1 MRKLALSDEVLLS
14 VQKPARYLGNEA
26 NAVYKDRGKVDIRF
40 AMCFPDVYEVG
51 MSHLGIQIL
60 YDMFNRREDTWCERV
75 YSPWLDLDKILRDR
89 KIPLFAMFSHVVT
102 HALPLVAADS
112 HRQKWVAGHRCRFR
126 AAT

>member
-60 YDMFNRREDTWCERV
+60 SPRGWTLTKYCGTGRSRFLRWNRRTRSGILTSWELRSSSNSATQMCCRSWTFQE
-75 YSPWLDLDKILRDR
+75 SP
-89 KIPLFAMFSHVVT
+89 
-102 HALPLVAADS
+102 
-112 HRQKWVAGHRCRFR
+112 
-126 AAT
+126 